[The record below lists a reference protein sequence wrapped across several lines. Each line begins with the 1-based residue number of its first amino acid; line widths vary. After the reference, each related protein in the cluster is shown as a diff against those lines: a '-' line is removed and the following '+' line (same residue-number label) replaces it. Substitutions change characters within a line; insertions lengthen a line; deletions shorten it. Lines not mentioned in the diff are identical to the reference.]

1 MRFRGGVG
9 ALRLG
14 RSFVEKRGQVG
25 KDGANLPVKI
35 GRRCAAVGTWVRLCV
50 SVGMLKCRRG
60 CAVVGVG
67 VCRGRAWA
75 WLRVGVGCRGRCVGM
90 VMCKRGCATVVAEG
104 GRV

>member
-9 ALRLG
+9 ALRVG

-50 SVGMLKCRRG
+50 SVACLSVGVGAPWWGYG
-60 CAVVGVG
+60 CAVVG
-67 VCRGRAWA
+67 AWT
-75 WLRVGVGCRGRCVGM
+75 WLLVSVDVQG
-90 VMCKRGCATVVAEG
+90 
-104 GRV
+104 